1 MDISLAEV
9 HWIAAKI
16 KYTKKTF
23 GSTWPS
29 HILFPTKVM
38 VSWNCT
44 TDCNCT
50 SAYWW
55 FMTSIL
61 NFQTKA
67 FYSLSKETKIT
78 WKERLGEGS
87 KLLHKSVQKIV
98 SFLPFLEQSWQLVPQ
113 SCCCAA
119 YKTYKSHMQWHQHLS
134 LAWHQ
139 SHVEV
144 MNYGTHLG
152 RWNMAQILILH
163 STWYCHR
170 PGKKIVICIRNDSSL
185 KEWLFMK

>member
-16 KYTKKTF
+16 KYTKKRLDQLNHLIF
-23 GSTWPS
+23 YSP
-29 HILFPTKVM
+29 
-38 VSWNCT
+38 
-44 TDCNCT
+44 

-61 NFQTKA
+61 NFQKA

-152 RWNMAQILILH
+152 RWSMAQILILH
-163 STWYCHR
+163 STWYCHH

-185 KEWLFMK
+185 KE